1 MMRGVF
7 ARRFLLPKRSMV
19 SHQPGCCWYGRSWNV
34 WENIRTVEVWGLE
47 NKKDSNEA
55 VLIHKLAWSG
65 GYVESGEP
73 VALLED
79 PSDGTRT
86 VLSAP
91 FNGSVTKFHVD
102 VGETVKV
109 GDSLFDMDIDLQVN
123 IHQEDHDFV
132 IQQLGDEN
140 KDSTIE
146 PGTEFQAW
154 IQTLLETCDDAN
166 RLRSL
171 ARFLDRKYPKNP
183 HISEICTQILS
194 QAFKYGMSSNEEGT
208 TTTPENLEENDPND
222 IQVQI
227 HHLIQLG
234 MQHANTGDMEAAY
247 EVFFRAYELQKQ
259 QMQDDDDDSEPSS
272 SPHHQG
278 IAASLNN
285 LGSIRYNQG
294 RFEDAIAY
302 YREALPMM
310 INIHGESHVET
321 AGCYQNLG
329 LAFRSIDLQQ
339 AFENT
344 QKALQIRVKVL
355 GSNHIDV
362 AESHVTLANLLAEN
376 HDFVAALEQF
386 AAALEIQTAQLSENS
401 RTTAMTRVS
410 MGAAYNHIQKCD
422 DALEQF
428 QLALTS
434 LEKNDPIDE
443 AVATTY
449 NQIGL
454 ALYAQQKYSEAREK
468 LEKAQE
474 ILVQLCGDTTH
485 PLLPPIIASIASTL
499 KAERRLDEALVK
511 YSESHRL
518 LETVLGT
525 TNHPDIGFSY
535 NNMAQV
541 FALQRR
547 FEDAITVYDA
557 ALEVLRLFFGTQENE
572 KENHPHFGTVHFNKG
587 WVYRETGDA
596 ERAKAEF
603 TLAYEIWEN
612 TLGPD
617 HPQTQEAEQQITQ

>member
-1 MMRGVF
+1 
-7 ARRFLLPKRSMV
+7 
-19 SHQPGCCWYGRSWNV
+19 
-34 WENIRTVEVWGLE
+34 
-47 NKKDSNEA
+47 
-55 VLIHKLAWSG
+55 
-65 GYVESGEP
+65 
-73 VALLED
+73 
-79 PSDGTRT
+79 
-86 VLSAP
+86 
-91 FNGSVTKFHVD
+91 
-102 VGETVKV
+102 
-109 GDSLFDMDIDLQVN
+109 
-123 IHQEDHDFV
+123 
-132 IQQLGDEN
+132 
-140 KDSTIE
+140 
-146 PGTEFQAW
+146 
-154 IQTLLETCDDAN
+154 
-166 RLRSL
+166 
-171 ARFLDRKYPKNP
+171 
-183 HISEICTQILS
+183 
-194 QAFKYGMSSNEEGT
+194 
-208 TTTPENLEENDPND
+208 
-222 IQVQI
+222 
-227 HHLIQLG
+227 
-234 MQHANTGDMEAAY
+234 
-247 EVFFRAYELQKQ
+247 
-259 QMQDDDDDSEPSS
+259 
-272 SPHHQG
+272 
-278 IAASLNN
+278 
-285 LGSIRYNQG
+285 
-294 RFEDAIAY
+294 
-302 YREALPMM
+302 
-310 INIHGESHVET
+310 
-321 AGCYQNLG
+321 
-329 LAFRSIDLQQ
+329 
-339 AFENT
+339 
-344 QKALQIRVKVL
+344 
-355 GSNHIDV
+355 
-362 AESHVTLANLLAEN
+362 
-376 HDFVAALEQF
+376 
-386 AAALEIQTAQLSENS
+386 
-401 RTTAMTRVS
+401 